1 MITNLNKS
9 LYGLVQSPLYW
20 YNHLKGNFE
29 ARGFKPSPMDPF
41 TFYGRCMIALIY
53 FDDVIF
59 FVTDKYKID
68 EFIKE
73 LEDSGILLIF
83 EEDVYAF
90 LRFEVKTDEQ

>member
-1 MITNLNKS
+1 MIS
-9 LYGLVQSPLYW
+9 
-20 YNHLKGNFE
+20 
-29 ARGFKPSPMDPF
+29 
-41 TFYGRCMIALIY
+41 LIY